1 MIRVG
6 SQFQATVPACA
17 HRARIGE
24 EADARVG
31 STVWDPAAVTETEG
45 PPTATT
51 RRPAR
56 RACPAPRAL
65 RSVADRRSCVVLQ
78 STSSWSSLR
87 PSAIRISSPPT
98 QRSPCCI
105 GTRTSRAPPW
115 PSSSAV
121 RPPPPASTCGPLFAE
136 LASLRTEEAELPD
149 TTPLDQWS
157 EDDIQNFE
165 DGVER
170 YGKNFFKVHGH
181 MQGKYSVEMLV
192 LFYYA
197 RWKKSAGF
205 KCWLARRSK
214 EDEEELQECVSC
226 GKPESEEGEG
236 PGIMLLCDNCPAAFH
251 AVCCHPKPSYAST
264 FAQTASPACS

>member
-1 MIRVG
+1 MRGWAALSGIRQRSRRRRVRPQPLPA
-6 SQFQATVPACA
+6 SPPATPALRPGLRVPPSLTGAPLLFCSRPVPGA
-17 HRARIGE
+17 VSGHPPSASLPRRRRALP
-24 EADARVG
+24 AASALARV
-31 STVWDPAAVTETEG
+31 
-45 PPTATT
+45 
-51 RRPAR
+51 
-56 RACPAPRAL
+56 APRPGQAQA
-65 RSVADRRSCVVLQ
+65 RS
-78 STSSWSSLR
+78 
-87 PSAIRISSPPT
+87 
-98 QRSPCCI
+98 
-105 GTRTSRAPPW
+105 APLPQ
-115 PSSSAV
+115 
-121 RPPPPASTCGPLFAE
+121 PPPAGCGPLFAE
-136 LASLRTEEAELPD
+136 LPSLRTEEAELPD

-197 RWKKSAGF
+197 RWKSSAGF

-226 GKPESEEGEG
+226 GKPESDEGEG

-264 FAQTASPACS
+264 FAQTASPNS

>member
-1 MIRVG
+1 M
-6 SQFQATVPACA
+6 
-17 HRARIGE
+17 
-24 EADARVG
+24 
-31 STVWDPAAVTETEG
+31 
-45 PPTATT
+45 
-51 RRPAR
+51 
-56 RACPAPRAL
+56 
-65 RSVADRRSCVVLQ
+65 
-78 STSSWSSLR
+78 
-87 PSAIRISSPPT
+87 
-98 QRSPCCI
+98 
-105 GTRTSRAPPW
+105 
-115 PSSSAV
+115 
-121 RPPPPASTCGPLFAE
+121 
-136 LASLRTEEAELPD
+136 ASLRTEEAELPD

-197 RWKKSAGF
+197 RWKSSAGF

-226 GKPESEEGEG
+226 GKPESDEGEG

-264 FAQTASPACS
+264 FAQTGSPVCS